1 VSQVGALLRSHA
13 ADNPLRGL
21 PVADEYLTGY
31 SQTGGYEVTY
41 VNAIAPHF
49 VSASGSPIFD
59 GYLIGAGYG
68 FVVPINQCTPPPAP
82 GSDKWIVHPP
92 GNAPVID
99 GQTQSDS
106 YALRGILGSGLT
118 ARARA
123 TVTGC
128 TRSRGRAMS
137 GPSRLRSRLG
147 PPRRSK
153 LDFRRTTGSRI
164 ARKTSVTFLSNTRWM
179 ELSPIC
185 SARSGTGSRRRATR

>member
-106 YALRGILGSGLT
+106 YALRGILGIRPDG
-118 ARARA
+118 
-123 TVTGC
+123 
-128 TRSRGRAMS
+128 TRPGNSYRLYQVAGAS
-137 GPSRLRSRLG
+137 DVWAEQVAFAPGPAEEVKAGFPANYWFPYCAQNVSDFPLQY
-147 PPRRSK
+147 P
-153 LDFRRTTGSRI
+153 LDGAFANLFR
-164 ARKTSVTFLSNTRWM
+164 
-179 ELSPIC
+179 
-185 SARSGTGSRRRATR
+185 